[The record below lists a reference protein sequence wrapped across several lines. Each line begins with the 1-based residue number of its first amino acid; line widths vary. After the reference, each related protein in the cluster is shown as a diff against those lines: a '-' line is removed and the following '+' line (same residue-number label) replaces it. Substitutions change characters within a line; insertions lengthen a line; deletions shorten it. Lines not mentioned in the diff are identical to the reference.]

1 VSQFVLD
8 ASVVLTWCFPDEAS
22 QKAEEISERIASGDR
37 IVVSAFWRYEV
48 LNALLVGER
57 RKRIT
62 PALTQAFL
70 DDLDRL
76 PVDVD
81 VPPSSATVFTAT
93 QSLCRKHGLTAY
105 DAAYLEIAM
114 REPRVVKKLERL
126 EMAWLRIL
134 NRLRFRM
141 GFSDAETAP
150 TISLFTKLSYKLN

>member
-1 VSQFVLD
+1 VNRFVLD
-8 ASVVLTWCFPDEAS
+8 ASVVLTWCFPDETS
-22 QKAEEISERIASGDR
+22 QKADEISERIASGDR

-48 LNALLVGER
+48 LNALLVGEK

-81 VPPSSATVFTAT
+81 VPASSATVFTTT

-114 REPRVVKKLERL
+114 RETKTLATVDDDLKRA
-126 EMAWLRIL
+126 MAEGVQVL
-134 NRLRFRM
+134 
-141 GFSDAETAP
+141 
-150 TISLFTKLSYKLN
+150 